1 MGMKRMINRPKLI
14 PLYDIVKLY
23 FSEYPS
29 IKFSKIMKIMK
40 KFKKE
45 LEKYID
51 IYLPSWIK
59 GKAEE
64 LATQTLNFVKKN
76 KYLLSLEKKSFN
88 YKEYYNILKF
98 KTALHNLNLL
108 SSEMNKIKSTESK
121 AINEQI
127 PKIIGIIGLSI
138 LLLWGSYTDKYFCGF
153 INIFLVIAIIFLI
166 IRINDVKKNKNGD

>member
-1 MGMKRMINRPKLI
+1 MINKSELNS
-14 PLYDIVKLY
+14 LSDIVKLY
-23 FSEYPS
+23 FSEYKS
-29 IKFSKIMKIMK
+29 IKFSKIKKIIK

-51 IYLPSWIK
+51 IYIPSWIK

-64 LATQTLNFVKKN
+64 FTTQTLNFVKKN
-76 KYLLSLEKKSFN
+76 KYLLSLEKNYFN
-88 YKEYYNILKF
+88 YQEYQNILKF

-108 SSEMNKIKSTESK
+108 SSEMNKIESTKSK

-127 PKIIGIIGLSI
+127 PKIVGIIGLSI
-138 LLLWGSYTDKYFCGF
+138 LLLWGSYTDKDLCAF
-153 INIFLVIAIIFLI
+153 INVFLVIAIIFLT

>member
-1 MGMKRMINRPKLI
+1 MGVIKMINRPKLI
-14 PLYDIVKLY
+14 HLYDIVRLY

-29 IKFSKIMKIMK
+29 IKFSKIKKIIK

-64 LATQTLNFVKKN
+64 LAIQTLNFVKKN
-76 KYLLSLEKKSFN
+76 KYLLSLENNSFN
-88 YKEYYNILKF
+88 YREYHNILKF

-138 LLLWGSYTDKYFCGF
+138 LLLWGSYTDKDLCAF
-153 INIFLVIAIIFLI
+153 INVFLVIAIMFLT
-166 IRINDVKKNKNGD
+166 IRINDIKKNKNGD